1 MEIANDP
8 EVQSLMMSYYMLPEI
23 QAAIMTLNEA
33 EFPVLRQGAVF
44 YALSFYYSVVGNA
57 ELQRFASAM

>member
-33 EFPVLRQGAVF
+33 EFPVLRQGAMF